1 MSVHDSD
8 RVNKLPPRD
17 PHRVRSNT
25 PISSLND
32 AWLHTLDCCAVNF
45 PLSDVIL
52 PLTRDC
58 FVAGAVYAVLLLQ
71 RGHGDQLA
79 CDIAGFISEASSSP
93 PDPLARVVRA
103 LLNHKAQ
110 ARAKIALGPLLPL
123 IWDEEKL

>member
-17 PHRVRSNT
+17 PHRARSKT

-32 AWLHTLDCCAVNF
+32 AWLHTLDSCAVNF

-58 FVAGAVYAVLLLQ
+58 FVAGAVYAVLLLR

-79 CDIAGFISEASSSP
+79 RDIAGFINEAASSPQSP
-93 PDPLARVVRA
+93 LTRVERG
-103 LLNHKAQ
+103 LDK
-110 ARAKIALGPLLPL
+110 P
-123 IWDEEKL
+123 

>member
-1 MSVHDSD
+1 MSIRD
-8 RVNKLPPRD
+8 RDGVTKLPPRD

-32 AWLHTLDCCAVNF
+32 AWLHTLDNCAVNF

-58 FVAGAVYAVLLLQ
+58 FVAGAIYAVLLLQ

-79 CDIAGFISEASSSP
+79 RDIGEFINEHRRRA
-93 PDPLARVVRA
+93 RA
-103 LLNHKAQ
+103 L
-110 ARAKIALGPLLPL
+110 
-123 IWDEEKL
+123 